1 MNAKKNIAAV
11 IDVGS
16 HETSLRIARLVRGSA
31 PVLIDEVSRTIPVGV
46 DTFTTGKISQVN
58 LTQIVDVLN
67 DFKDKLKD
75 YRVTTFRAFAASAF
89 REATNGSY
97 AIEQIFIRTG
107 IRVEILSNSM
117 DNKYIQIAISE
128 GLPGFAVLADQGCVI
143 LVIGSGSIQLTQ
155 YHGGQYINSQHF
167 RLGVL
172 RVRELLGSLE
182 RVSPD
187 FNALL
192 AEYISGALNY
202 YRAINSRQSDFQ
214 NLIVIGGSLR
224 YMKYVA
230 KWDLADGETIS
241 IGDFLALLERL
252 KTRERRIL
260 ARVAQI
266 PTEHESLLIPGG
278 VVMEEVLAFTGV
290 EKFYMPNLDLIDG
303 VLFEMSHEYYRT
315 KFIRDPYKNM
325 EEAAHHLARRYRTD
339 KFHVRHVQKLAERL
353 FDLTEKF
360 HNLGVTER
368 RYLSLAAIL
377 HNIGKYVSMYDDGI
391 RAFNIINSAELIGL
405 DDAEKEMVALIACFH
420 NGHVNYDEPMLSRFT
435 EAERIVILKLTAILA
450 VANSLDAG
458 HKQKLE
464 ILSAKTAN
472 DKFLLTVSANRDAT
486 IENWNFSHHTALFA
500 DLFGYKPVLRVR
512 RTL

>member
-75 YRVTTFRAFAASAF
+75 YRVTTFRAFASSAF

-117 DNKYIQIAISE
+117 DNKYIQIAVSE
-128 GLPGFAVLADQGCVI
+128 GLPGFAALADQGCVI
-143 LVIGSGSIQLTQ
+143 LVIGSGSIQLTL

-202 YRAINSRQSDFQ
+202 YRAINSRQNGSDRK
-214 NLIVIGGSLR
+214 S
-224 YMKYVA
+224 
-230 KWDLADGETIS
+230 
-241 IGDFLALLERL
+241 
-252 KTRERRIL
+252 
-260 ARVAQI
+260 
-266 PTEHESLLIPGG
+266 
-278 VVMEEVLAFTGV
+278 VV
-290 EKFYMPNLDLIDG
+290 
-303 VLFEMSHEYYRT
+303 
-315 KFIRDPYKNM
+315 
-325 EEAAHHLARRYRTD
+325 
-339 KFHVRHVQKLAERL
+339 
-353 FDLTEKF
+353 
-360 HNLGVTER
+360 
-368 RYLSLAAIL
+368 
-377 HNIGKYVSMYDDGI
+377 
-391 RAFNIINSAELIGL
+391 
-405 DDAEKEMVALIACFH
+405 
-420 NGHVNYDEPMLSRFT
+420 
-435 EAERIVILKLTAILA
+435 
-450 VANSLDAG
+450 
-458 HKQKLE
+458 
-464 ILSAKTAN
+464 
-472 DKFLLTVSANRDAT
+472 
-486 IENWNFSHHTALFA
+486 
-500 DLFGYKPVLRVR
+500 
-512 RTL
+512 